1 MDGDRG
7 VRVRKALI
15 GFVALLLIAQ
25 FARTM
30 AAELIPGDPVPIE
43 SAAPAPDPTV
53 APTVIPDIPVMPV
66 IPVIPVI
73 PTDSPAPATT
83 DAPVPTQAPA
93 PAPTEIAPA
102 PAQFRVIQLR
112 LLSVRQQVRANFRLM
127 QLQTRL

>member
-43 SAAPAPDPTV
+43 SAAQLAGAFLNRPFNIV
-53 APTVIPDIPVMPV
+53 
-66 IPVIPVI
+66 
-73 PTDSPAPATT
+73 
-83 DAPVPTQAPA
+83 
-93 PAPTEIAPA
+93 
-102 PAQFRVIQLR
+102 FRHAG
-112 LLSVRQQVRANFRLM
+112 RASAVNR
-127 QLQTRL
+127 RP